1 MAASKLLLALVGS
14 GAGLATSAG
23 IGYKHG
29 RTGDIPMI
37 GGKVPVD
44 GLAGALGYV
53 AALGLAFAGDSTPA
67 QVAFAAAKGVG
78 DAGTFGLVNSSMAMY
93 GNKKRKEAGELTGEP
108 SPSGRTVTAGVPKP
122 QTNVD
127 PFANLRAARK

>member
-1 MAASKLLLALVGS
+1 MAASKLLLALASS

-29 RTGDIPMI
+29 RTGDIPMV

-44 GLAGALGYV
+44 GLAGAVGYLG
-53 AALGLAFAGDSTPA
+53 ALALSFAGDSTPA
-67 QVAFAAAKGVG
+67 QVAFAVAKGVG

-93 GNKKRKEAGELTGEP
+93 GNKKRKDAGELTGEP
-108 SPSGRTVTAGVPKP
+108 SPSGRTVTAGVPRP

-127 PFANLRAARK
+127 PFANLRAQRK